1 MSNFE
6 KIIITLFDVIIICV
20 MAYGV
25 VNGNNW
31 GAMDMRIVTVTS
43 LVVNLVLVEYMLYVV
58 SGKRGV
64 K

>member
-1 MSNFE
+1 MSKFE
-6 KIIITLFDVIIICV
+6 KIIITFFDVIIIGV

-43 LVVNLVLVEYMLYVV
+43 LVLNLVLIEYMLC
-58 SGKRGV
+58 S
-64 K
+64 

>member
-1 MSNFE
+1 MSKFE
-6 KIIITLFDVIIICV
+6 KIIITLFDVIIIGV

-43 LVVNLVLVEYMLYVV
+43 LVLNLVLIEYMLYQ
-58 SGKRGV
+58 
-64 K
+64 